1 MNAIVGYAK
10 NGTLSQIDKC
20 VNVMSRHSLAQLA
33 DTFKDN
39 KVELALA
46 GLNTQNSV
54 YNAIDCRGWWGIIST
69 LPYVGNVT
77 I

>member
-1 MNAIVGYAK
+1 MNGIVGYVK
-10 NGTLSQIDKC
+10 SGTLSQIDKC
-20 VNVMSRHSLAQLA
+20 ANLMSRHDSANLA
-33 DTFKDN
+33 DTFKGDN
-39 KVELALA
+39 VELALA

-54 YNAIDCRGWWGIIST
+54 YNAIGCGGGKIIST

>member
-1 MNAIVGYAK
+1 MSAIVGYAK

-20 VNVMSRHSLAQLA
+20 VNVMSRYSLAQLA
-33 DTFKDN
+33 DTFKDD

-54 YNAIDCRGWWGIIST
+54 YNTIDCGGGGGIIST

>member
-33 DTFKDN
+33 DTFKDD

-54 YNAIDCRGWWGIIST
+54 YNAIGWGGGGGIIST
-69 LPYVGNVT
+69 LPYVENV
-77 I
+77 II

>member
-1 MNAIVGYAK
+1 MNAIIGYAK

-20 VNVMSRHSLAQLA
+20 VNVMSRYSLAQLA
-33 DTFKDN
+33 DTFKDD

-54 YNAIDCRGWWGIIST
+54 YNAIGWGGGGIIST
-69 LPYVGNVT
+69 LPYVENV
-77 I
+77 II

>member
-1 MNAIVGYAK
+1 MSAIVGYAK

-33 DTFKDN
+33 DTFKDD
-39 KVELALA
+39 KVEFALA

-54 YNAIDCRGWWGIIST
+54 YNAIGWGGGEIIST
-69 LPYVGNVT
+69 LPYVENV
-77 I
+77 II